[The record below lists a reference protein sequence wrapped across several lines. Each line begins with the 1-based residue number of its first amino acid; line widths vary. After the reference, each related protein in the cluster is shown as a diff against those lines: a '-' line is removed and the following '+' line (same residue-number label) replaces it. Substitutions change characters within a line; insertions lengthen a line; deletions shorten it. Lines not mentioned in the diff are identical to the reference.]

1 LSYSKSGNEKEKG
14 GGVQGGQEKRR
25 KRRRYRRCEERK
37 KKKKG
42 GRREGKREDEE
53 DDKEDKKAKAKTR
66 KDRKKVETKRA
77 EWRRR
82 RQTNVRETRRNIKG
96 IITPSSSLLQ
106 VLLIQS
112 PNPGHCM
119 LKGAET
125 DKEKSNSQNTRT
137 GESQT
142 IRSVNINRTAA
153 WPCIKSQA
161 CVTLH
166 AKNKKSGC
174 NSREKKKNRKETPK
188 KTSPTPPSREGMGNP
203 AKGMC

>member
-37 KKKKG
+37 KMKKG
-42 GRREGKREDEE
+42 GRREGDKK
-53 DDKEDKKAKAKTR
+53 DDKKDKKAKVKTR
-66 KDRKKVETKRA
+66 KGSKKVETKRA
-77 EWRRR
+77 ERRR
-82 RQTNVRETRRNIKG
+82 RQNNVRETRRNIKG
-96 IITPSSSLLQ
+96 TNNSHRLHYYKYFSCKALTLDIA
-106 VLLIQS
+106 
-112 PNPGHCM
+112 CWA
-119 LKGAET
+119 KGAET
-125 DKEKSNSQNTRT
+125 DKEKSKGQNTRT

-153 WPCIKSQA
+153 WSCIKSQA

-166 AKNKKSGC
+166 AKKKKSGC

-203 AKGMC
+203 AKGRC

>member
-1 LSYSKSGNEKEKG
+1 VVHDCGNKNEKG
-14 GGVQGGQEKRR
+14 GVQEWEEKTRQR
-25 KRRRYRRCEERK
+25 SRDRTCEERK

-96 IITPSSSLLQ
+96 IITPSSSILQ

-125 DKEKSNSQNTRT
+125 DKEKSK
-137 GESQT
+137 
-142 IRSVNINRTAA
+142 V
-153 WPCIKSQA
+153 
-161 CVTLH
+161 
-166 AKNKKSGC
+166 
-174 NSREKKKNRKETPK
+174 ETPGQGNHK
-188 KTSPTPPSREGMGNP
+188 RSAQLATTSLTARWHGH
-203 AKGMC
+203 A